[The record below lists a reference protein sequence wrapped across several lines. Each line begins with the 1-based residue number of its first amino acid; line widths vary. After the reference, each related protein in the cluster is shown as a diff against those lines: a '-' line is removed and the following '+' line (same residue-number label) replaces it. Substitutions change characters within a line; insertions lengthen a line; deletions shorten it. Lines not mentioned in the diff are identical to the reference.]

1 MRNKILISSFIMVL
15 MCIFTLF
22 ISNNVYAN
30 DYLEKWTYDEMMA
43 TKTKYEY
50 GTYTAIDQFYATP
63 NMDSVRVIKK
73 YYKELVW
80 NGIGPWFEEEEEI
93 YMGFGEYPADPDI
106 LVLQPHYGFGKT
118 VYSRLT
124 RPKIIDSY
132 DGKAEYII
140 GINQYDQV
148 LLIID
153 GSTYSGDLG
162 AIVND
167 FFKNKVEEQYRKEH
181 EFLCDYSN
189 AAKEGGC
196 ITISRYREGE
206 EIYMAACCYQ
216 VGFNLT
222 KEAPQTP
229 VDNSLEDPAIYGGN
243 DDVQIDD
250 TPTQKPEVNE
260 YDPWKVVVI
269 VVSSRISV
277 VGIYLIY
284 LLGKKI
290 YEIMKGK

>member
-1 MRNKILISSFIMVL
+1 MNKKLLISSFIL
-15 MCIFTLF
+15 MLICLFTF
-22 ISNNVYAN
+22 GINNVYAA
-30 DYLEKWTYDEMMA
+30 DWTNEELIN
-43 TKTKYEY
+43 TKSKNEW
-50 GTYTAIDQFYATP
+50 GTYYIIDRFYATP
-63 NMDSVRVIKK
+63 NINAIEAIKK
-73 YYKELVW
+73 HSDDLIW
-80 NGIGPWFEEEEEI
+80 NGSFPECDKDNDI
-93 YMGFGEYPADPDI
+93 YMEFGTYSDPDV
-106 LVLQPHYGFGKT
+106 LVLQPHLGYGKN
-118 VYSRLT
+118 VYSRMS
-124 RPKIIDSY
+124 RPRVIDSY

-148 LLIID
+148 LLIVD
-153 GSTYSGDLG
+153 GSTYNGDLG

-222 KEAPQTP
+222 KESPQTP
-229 VDNSLEDPAIYGGN
+229 VDNNLEDPAIYGGN
-243 DDVQIDD
+243 DEVQIDD
-250 TPTQKPEVNE
+250 TPTQAPEVSQ
-260 YDPWKVVVI
+260 YDPWKVVGI
-269 VVSSRISV
+269 VVSSIISI

-284 LLGKKI
+284 LLSKKI

>member
-1 MRNKILISSFIMVL
+1 MRNKIILSSILTALIF
-15 MCIFTLF
+15 IFTLF
-22 ISNNVYAN
+22 ISNNVYAESS
-30 DYLEKWTYDEMMA
+30 DWTYEEMMN
-43 TKTKYEY
+43 TKTKVEY

-63 NMDSVRVIKK
+63 NMDAVRVIKQYQK
-73 YYKELVW
+73 YLLW
-80 NGIGPWFEEEEEI
+80 NTGPWYEPENDI
-93 YMGFGEYPADPDI
+93 YMDFGEYPSDPDI
-106 LVLQPHYGFGKT
+106 LVLQPHYGFNQNI
-118 VYSRLT
+118 YPRYT
-124 RPKIIDSY
+124 RPRLIDSY

-153 GSTYSGDLG
+153 GSTYNGDLG

-181 EFLCDYSN
+181 EFLCDYSS

-229 VDNSLEDPAIYGGN
+229 VDNDLEDPAIYGGN
-243 DDVQIDD
+243 DEVQIDD
-250 TPTQKPEVNE
+250 TPTEAPEVSE
-260 YDPWKVVVI
+260 YNPWNVVGI
-269 VVSSRISV
+269 VASSIISI

-284 LLGKKI
+284 LLSKKI